1 MDQLNL
7 TSCLDNQSSYNDNIE
22 NYEEEEDFDDEFN
35 FTYYYSSPYSLT
47 ETEDESNSYQE
58 QFKITVDTSTNI
70 MYLDEI
76 KTINVMESEEEEEDE
91 IDDIL
96 LNKLVE
102 LPYRDGL
109 IKIKNNIDLRTNSI
123 LEVNDRKSQVLKEL
137 YQEIIE
143 LLST

>member
-47 ETEDESNSYQE
+47 ETDDESNPYQE

-76 KTINVMESEEEEEDE
+76 KTLNVMESEEEEEDE

-109 IKIKNNIDLRTNSI
+109 IKIKNNIDLITNSI

>member
-7 TSCLDNQSSYNDNIE
+7 TSCLDNQSTNNDN
-22 NYEEEEDFDDEFN
+22 EEDFDDEFN
-35 FTYYYSSPYSLT
+35 FTYYYSSPYSLN
-47 ETEDESNSYQE
+47 ETDNESNSYQE
-58 QFKITVDTSTNI
+58 QFKITVDTSNNI

-76 KTINVMESEEEEEDE
+76 KTLNVDESEEEEDE

-102 LPYRDGL
+102 LPYMEGL
-109 IKIKNNIDLRTNSI
+109 VKIKNNIDLRTNNI

-143 LLST
+143 LLSN

>member
-7 TSCLDNQSSYNDNIE
+7 TSCLDNQSTNNDN
-22 NYEEEEDFDDEFN
+22 EEDFDDEFN
-35 FTYYYSSPYSLT
+35 FTYYYSSPYSLN
-47 ETEDESNSYQE
+47 ETDNESNSYQE
-58 QFKITVDTSTNI
+58 QFKITVDTSNNI

-76 KTINVMESEEEEEDE
+76 KTLNVDESEEEDE
-91 IDDIL
+91 VDDIL

-102 LPYRDGL
+102 LPYREGL
-109 IKIKNNIDLRTNSI
+109 VKIKNNIDLRTNNI

-143 LLST
+143 LLSN

>member
-7 TSCLDNQSSYNDNIE
+7 TSCLDNQSTNNDN
-22 NYEEEEDFDDEFN
+22 EEDFDDEFN
-35 FTYYYSSPYSLT
+35 FTYYYSSPYSLND
-47 ETEDESNSYQE
+47 TEDESDSYQE
-58 QFKITVDTSTNI
+58 QFKITVDTSNNI

-76 KTINVMESEEEEEDE
+76 KTLNVDESEEEEDE

-102 LPYRDGL
+102 LPYREGL
-109 IKIKNNIDLRTNSI
+109 VKIKNNIDLRTNNI

-143 LLST
+143 LLSN

>member
-7 TSCLDNQSSYNDNIE
+7 TSCLDNQSTYNDIN
-22 NYEEEEDFDDEFN
+22 NDNEEDFDDEFN
-35 FTYYYSSPYSLT
+35 FTYYYSSPYSLN

-58 QFKITVDTSTNI
+58 QFKITVDTSNNI

-76 KTINVMESEEEEEDE
+76 KTLNVDESEEEDE
-91 IDDIL
+91 VDDIL

-102 LPYRDGL
+102 LPYREGL
-109 IKIKNNIDLRTNSI
+109 VKIKNNIDLRTNNI
-123 LEVNDRKSQVLKEL
+123 LEVNDRKSQILKEL

-143 LLST
+143 LLSN